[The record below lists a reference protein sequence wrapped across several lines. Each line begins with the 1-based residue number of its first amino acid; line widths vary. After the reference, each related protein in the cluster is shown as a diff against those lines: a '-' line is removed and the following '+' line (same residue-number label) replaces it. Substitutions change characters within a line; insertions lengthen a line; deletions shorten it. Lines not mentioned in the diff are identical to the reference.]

1 MPGQPLFV
9 PDGALDEPTPA
20 DIAPRAVKTSMDK
33 SVPPNE
39 PHTDAQ
45 TVKTE
50 PTQPVTEPV
59 TQGTP
64 EQETTAPPSAQVASP
79 DEPPP
84 AEPEIAPEAEPEK
97 VPEVEP
103 EPAATQAFE
112 SQGSQPDETEQL
124 EERDVAEAEPAEFA
138 APEERATTA
147 GPFAF
152 EPTPFTAPPEL
163 QRPSLEE
170 ARPAAPEP
178 VKAREEAAP
187 AEPAHAE
194 AVEPEPA
201 LPDPTR
207 PEPAP
212 AAPSEPELVAPRPV
226 ELQPAPITAATT
238 AIPEL
243 VIPVDPHPTASEE
256 FVPLFQRLD
265 KRSAKAIAWRTAK
278 LGAIVFCGWFIA
290 ILILIGVY
298 RFVNPPF
305 STLMAMQWVTGTQ
318 IKQEWE
324 PISDISP
331 NLVRAVITSE
341 DGRFC
346 RHWGIDFVEVAH
358 AIQNSDG
365 GIPRGASTISMQVAK
380 NLFLWPSKSYVRKA
394 IEVPVTYA
402 IELLWTKRRI
412 MEVYLNIAEWGPG
425 IFGAQAAS
433 KAHFG
438 RSAAK
443 LSMTQA
449 ARLAVALPN
458 PFIRDAGDPG
468 PWTRR
473 RAKVIQGR
481 ATGSP
486 GNAACVLSS
495 R

>member
-33 SVPPNE
+33 SAPPNE
-39 PHTDAQ
+39 PHPDAP

-50 PTQPVTEPV
+50 PTQPVTQPV

-64 EQETTAPPSAQVASP
+64 AEEATAPPGTQVASP
-79 DEPPP
+79 DEPATEPVRAAP
-84 AEPEIAPEAEPEK
+84 DAEQAPE
-97 VPEVEP
+97 
-103 EPAATQAFE
+103 
-112 SQGSQPDETEQL
+112 PDE
-124 EERDVAEAEPAEFA
+124 REAAQTGPAEFV
-138 APEERATTA
+138 APEEHATAA

-152 EPTPFTAPPEL
+152 EPTPFTAPPEQQL
-163 QRPSLEE
+163 PPAEE
-170 ARPAAPEP
+170 AEPAAPEP
-178 VKAREEAAP
+178 VEIATEEALP
-187 AEPAHAE
+187 SEPAQ
-194 AVEPEPA
+194 PEPA
-201 LPDPTR
+201 DVAPQMPELVPHQP
-207 PEPAP
+207 PEPKPAPLAAATSAIPTFITP
-212 AAPSEPELVAPRPV
+212 AAPH
-226 ELQPAPITAATT
+226 PI
-238 AIPEL
+238 
-243 VIPVDPHPTASEE
+243 ASEE
-256 FVPLFQRLD
+256 FVPLIKRID
-265 KRSAKAIAWRTAK
+265 KRRAKAIAWRAAK
-278 LGAIVFCGWFIA
+278 LCAIVFCGWFIA
-290 ILILIGVY
+290 IVVLIGVY

-305 STLMAMQWVTGTQ
+305 STLMAMQWLTGTQ

-346 RHWGIDFVEVAH
+346 RHWGIDFVEVVH
-358 AIQNSDG
+358 AIEKSDG

-402 IELLWTKRRI
+402 IELIWTKRRI

-438 RSAAK
+438 RSASR

-458 PFIRDAGDPG
+458 PFSRDAGDPG

-473 RAKVIQGR
+473 RANVIQRR
-481 ATGSP
+481 AAGSP
-486 GNAACVLSS
+486 ENAACVLSL

>member
-33 SVPPNE
+33 SAPPNE
-39 PHTDAQ
+39 PHPDAP

-50 PTQPVTEPV
+50 PTQPVTHPV

-64 EQETTAPPSAQVASP
+64 AQEPTASPSTQVASP
-79 DEPPP
+79 KETPTEPAYEPEQS
-84 AEPEIAPEAEPEK
+84 AEPETTQAPERRI
-97 VPEVEP
+97 
-103 EPAATQAFE
+103 
-112 SQGSQPDETEQL
+112 SETEETIDAAPH
-124 EERDVAEAEPAEFA
+124 EEREVSPAEPAEFI
-138 APEERATTA
+138 APEEHVTAA

-163 QRPSLEE
+163 QAAPVEE
-170 ARPAAPEP
+170 TEPAAPVHVEP
-178 VKAREEAAP
+178 MAE
-187 AEPAHAE
+187 AEPAEHAQ
-194 AVEPEPA
+194 PEPA
-201 LPDPTR
+201 DV
-207 PEPAP
+207 
-212 AAPSEPELVAPRPV
+212 AAPTLEPGQPIEP
-226 ELQPAPITAATT
+226 QPAPLAAATT
-238 AIPEL
+238 AIPQL
-243 VIPVDPHPTASEE
+243 IAPAAPHPIASEE
-256 FVPLFQRLD
+256 SVPLIRRID
-265 KRSAKAIAWRTAK
+265 KRRAKAIAWRAAK

-290 ILILIGVY
+290 IVILIGVY

-305 STLMAMQWVTGTQ
+305 STLMAMQWLTGTQ
-318 IKQEWE
+318 IQQEWE

-346 RHWGIDFVEVAH
+346 RHWGIDFVEVLH
-358 AIQNSDG
+358 AIENSDG

-402 IELLWTKRRI
+402 IELIWTKRRI

-425 IFGAQAAS
+425 VFGAQAAS

-438 RSAAK
+438 RSASR

-458 PFIRDAGDPG
+458 PFSRDAGDPG

-473 RAKVIQGR
+473 RANVIQRR
-481 ATGSP
+481 AAGSP
-486 GNAACVLSS
+486 ENAACVLSL